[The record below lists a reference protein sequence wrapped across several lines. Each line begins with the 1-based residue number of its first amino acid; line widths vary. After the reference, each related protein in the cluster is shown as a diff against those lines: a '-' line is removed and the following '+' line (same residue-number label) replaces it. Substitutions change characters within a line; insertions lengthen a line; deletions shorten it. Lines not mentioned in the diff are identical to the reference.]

1 MNKIIKKTLKIVL
14 PILLGGFILY
24 WVYRDF
30 DFERAKE
37 VLLHGTDWGWML
49 LSLLFG
55 VLSHVLRGWRWRQ
68 TLEPLGAYPKRSDC
82 VDAIFIS
89 YAANLMLPRVGEV
102 SRCGVLV
109 KYDDVSFSKSLG
121 TVVTERLV
129 DTLCILLITGLT
141 FMAQMPVF
149 LRFFQETGTKIPS
162 LMHLL
167 TSPWFYVSLFSVIGV
182 LVLAYYLMRML
193 SFFEKVKGVV
203 LNVCEGVMSLRN
215 VKNIPLFVFY
225 TLSIWGCYFYHFYLT
240 FYCFSFTEHL
250 SFQAAMVM
258 FVGGTF
264 AVIVPTPNGAGPWH
278 FAVITMMMLYGVSAT
293 DAGIFALIVYNNLHG
308 IVPRQAIKSGRAILS
323 GDELRHGSA
332 RYDLP
337 GAKTGCAADPVAA
350 YMTDRDIESAIKI
363 ARAAMESAARELD
376 FTAAAAYRD
385 QMYALQEKQK
395 SMQKK

>member
-55 VLSHVLRGWRWRQ
+55 VMSHVLRGWRWRQ

-250 SFQAAMVM
+250 SFQAQ
-258 FVGGTF
+258 
-264 AVIVPTPNGAGPWH
+264 W
-278 FAVITMMMLYGVSAT
+278 
-293 DAGIFALIVYNNLHG
+293 
-308 IVPRQAIKSGRAILS
+308 
-323 GDELRHGSA
+323 
-332 RYDLP
+332 
-337 GAKTGCAADPVAA
+337 
-350 YMTDRDIESAIKI
+350 
-363 ARAAMESAARELD
+363 
-376 FTAAAAYRD
+376 
-385 QMYALQEKQK
+385 
-395 SMQKK
+395 

>member
-55 VLSHVLRGWRWRQ
+55 VMSHVLRGWRWRQ

-225 TLSIWGCYFYHFYLT
+225 TLSIWGCYCDHFYLT

-293 DAGIFALIVYNNLHG
+293 DAGIFALIVHG
-308 IVPRQAIKSGRAILS
+308 IQTLLVIIL
-323 GDELRHGSA
+323 GI
-332 RYDLP
+332 Y
-337 GAKTGCAADPVAA
+337 GALHV
-350 YMTDRDIESAIKI
+350 
-363 ARAAMESAARELD
+363 
-376 FTAAAAYRD
+376 
-385 QMYALQEKQK
+385 
-395 SMQKK
+395 SMANRSR